1 MMKKYLYYYFIILLL
16 FSIVPVF
23 AQLDPS
29 YRFEQNTN
37 ATLIILC
44 NNDTIGLCDSS
55 VTCNINV
62 HNNLNSTI
70 IFNNA
75 SMDFMNPGR
84 FGINLSQEDNSQLG
98 FYTASGSCVLGTS
111 ALDFNFPYEVTVTGH
126 ILSTSQGI
134 ILTLGILF
142 ILFVGLI
149 FLFISGKS
157 ETISIKVTSLGFGL
171 LLVVFSI
178 GYILNVMNQV
188 AGEFT
193 SVNSLFSRF
202 YVMLTLLLIAGGL
215 ALAMFLLVFA
225 FKSFHKL
232 RGLTIE

>member
-1 MMKKYLYYYFIILLL
+1 MIKRLFYFSLVLIL

-37 ATLIILC
+37 TTLVVLC
-44 NNDTIGLCDSS
+44 NNDTVGLCDSS

-62 HNNLNSTI
+62 QKPNTTI
-70 IFNNA
+70 IFNNE

-84 FGINLSQEDNSQLG
+84 FGINLSQDNNDQIG
-98 FYTASGSCVLGTS
+98 FYTAGGSCVLGTS
-111 ALDFNFPYEVTVTGH
+111 ALDFNFLYEVTPTGH
-126 ILSTSQGI
+126 SLTTSQGI
-134 ILTLGILF
+134 ILTLGMLF
-142 ILFVGLI
+142 ILFVGFV

-157 ETISIKVTSLGFGL
+157 ETLPIKITSLGFGL

-178 GYILNVMNQV
+178 GYSLNVMNQV
-188 AGEFT
+188 AGEFA
-193 SVNSLFSRF
+193 SVNTLFSKF

-225 FKSFHKL
+225 FKSFNKL